1 MMINRKLDGLK
12 YYQFETLLFN
22 ELTQAVFSRLGGGS
36 PIPWKSLNL
45 GGTVGDD
52 PVRVQKNKDIL
63 LGAIGYSSKQL
74 SQVHQVHSAKVEIV
88 TGPDNNKSG
97 LPQAD
102 AMITNIP
109 GILLLMRFAD
119 CVPILFYDPVN
130 KAAGIAHAGW
140 QGTVKEVA
148 FAVVNEM
155 KKQYGTNPSDLI
167 AGIGPSIGPDHY
179 QIGIDVIDAV
189 KDTYGN
195 NWDQVLTPGPDE
207 VKFNLW
213 KANEITLRKAGVND
227 IETAGICTFCSVAEW
242 FSHRGENG
250 KTGRFAAVIG
260 LK

>member
-1 MMINRKLDGLK
+1 MITQKTAGLK
-12 YYQFETLLFN
+12 YFQFETLLFN
-22 ELTQAVFSRLGGGS
+22 ELTQAIFSRLGGVS
-36 PIPWKSLNL
+36 PTPWKSLNL

-52 PVRVQKNKDIL
+52 PDRVQKNKEKL
-63 LGAIGYSSKQL
+63 LGAIGYSSRQL
-74 SQVHQVHSAKVEIV
+74 SQVHQVHSAKVVVV
-88 TGPDNNKSG
+88 TETDNNKSE
-97 LPQAD
+97 LTQAD

-119 CVPILFYDPVN
+119 CVPILFYDPVK

-148 FAVVNEM
+148 FATVNEM
-155 KKQYGTNPSDLI
+155 EKQFGTNPSDLI

-179 QIGIDVIDAV
+179 QVGIDVIDAV
-189 KDTYGN
+189 KNTYGD
-195 NWDQVLTPGPDE
+195 NWEQILTPGPD

-213 KANEITLRKAGVND
+213 KANEISMRKAGVID
-227 IETAGICTFCSVAEW
+227 IETAGICTDCSVEEW